1 MLWGK
6 LGEGYFLVFVI
17 SFWSLELILLK
28 TLGQWFKILFSPSVQ
43 LPKSLLEKFR
53 SFSTCVKPGN
63 RMFIELD
70 MVAQT
75 HTSSTPCVGKGRL
88 GVQGSAAQ

>member
-63 RMFIELD
+63 RMFIELN
-70 MVAQT
+70 MVAPT

-88 GVQGSAAQ
+88 DVQGSAAQ